1 MKFTKKHL
9 IKFSILL
16 VFVLLVSACKKER
29 IHIDVT
35 PPPMVTELIASP
47 QDGFAILS
55 WTEPIST
62 DLVGIEITYSP
73 GSSMVY
79 SQSAGLNGA
88 TISGL
93 SNGTAY
99 DFSVK
104 TVDEVGNKSDA
115 VTVTATPNP
124 PFVVVSPDQSDYNPA
139 GGTFSSDGYGHLI
152 ISVTFNRPVDINS
165 VVPAATIYF
174 EGDAI
179 SEGTVIFSNGNKT
192 ITFTTTDEVADFA
205 TMGGNAVFDFLLIGT
220 DDGNGVV
227 MDSNGMVLDGDED
240 GLAGGNYELNLY
252 IIG

>member
-47 QDGFAILS
+47 QDGFVILS

-62 DLVGIEITYSP
+62 DLVGIEITYTP

-93 SNGTAY
+93 LNGTAY

-139 GGTFSSDGYGHLI
+139 GGTFSSDGNGHLI